1 MPATAEQVK
10 VHSFYSRGRNEKII
24 RRPLTMAATAMGQQ
38 VKLQD
43 RVAYDF
49 APNGRLE
56 LREGQDGLPDGP
68 IDPAT
73 GERTVQ
79 DALTWITAGYM
90 DAHGHFGPHPGLNV
104 RFWHE
109 GHEPDRPLPT
119 ENDFLE
125 LLTGHVI
132 ALEVAPIEVLLA
144 QERETHNRAVLVQA
158 AERALAQVTATR
170 EEMDKAAAD
179 FVAPTKAAKEKP
191 PPAA

>member
-10 VHSFYSRGRNEKII
+10 VHSFYSRGRNEKLI
-24 RRPLTMAATAMGQQ
+24 RQPMLMLETAAGRQIKQ
-38 VKLQD
+38 QD

-49 APNGRLE
+49 APNGKLAV
-56 LREGQDGLPDGP
+56 REGQDMLADGP

-73 GERTVQ
+73 GEPRMQ
-79 DALTWITAGYM
+79 DALTWLTSGYKGVYG
-90 DAHGHFGPHPGLNV
+90 DYGPHPGLNV

-125 LLTGHVI
+125 LLTAHTI
-132 ALEVAPIEVLLA
+132 TLDVAPIEVLLS
-144 QERETHNRAVLVQA
+144 QENETHKRPVLVGA
-158 AERALAQVTATR
+158 AERALGQVRATLAELERR
-170 EEMDKAAAD
+170 EAEAAA
-179 FVAPTKAAKEKP
+179 PKGKP